1 MAGLAR
7 SELADFPALTKKRE
21 LTTSLIVSVLSF

>member
-7 SELADFPALTKKRE
+7 SELADFPALTKKGE
-21 LTTSLIVSVLSF
+21 LKNEECRM